1 MALKIINDFEDKK
14 VSVTNIYRIDEKN
27 IGDIYSSPLKYFD
40 LGESEEDIWQLNHN
54 YNPAGNN
61 VIFGG
66 GGLIGQMRPLVPLTY
81 VLQKKGYKL
90 FGWGIGDH
98 SFVCMDE
105 QTQYIPELNVTYP
118 SYILEWDLLGL
129 RDWYPPLFEQYEQ
142 MSWVPC
148 VSCMSEVFDK
158 EYNIEHDFVMY
169 AHQHMRFEQVVGMH
183 LVSEEQRLTN
193 QSTSLEDTIE
203 FLASGETVITNSFHG
218 AYWATLLKRKVICF
232 PYSSK
237 FWGLKHKPVYSY
249 PQAWKE
255 SFDKTKVY
263 DDALEECREA
273 NKSFYNKLL
282 ERISE

>member
-1 MALKIINDFEDKK
+1 MALKIINDYEDKK

-158 EYNIEHDFVMY
+158 EYSIKHDFVMY

-193 QSTSLEDTIE
+193 QST
-203 FLASGETVITNSFHG
+203 FHG